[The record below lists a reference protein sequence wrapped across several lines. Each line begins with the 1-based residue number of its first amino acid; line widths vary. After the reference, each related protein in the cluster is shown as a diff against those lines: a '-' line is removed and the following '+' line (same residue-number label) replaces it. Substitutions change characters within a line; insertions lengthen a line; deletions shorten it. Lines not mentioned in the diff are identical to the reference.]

1 MARNRT
7 KSFDLKAFILK
18 EAAKLSGKPT
28 PVSKVK
34 AKEYKAGQEASQL
47 EKDVNHAKH
56 LKLKEAKIKAA
67 HKKLVKEMRRLQKRK
82 VALKKKIIKDI

>member
-1 MARNRT
+1 MARKTR
-7 KSFDLKAFILK
+7 KFDLRKFILQ

-47 EKDVNHAKH
+47 EKNVNHAKH
-56 LKLKEAKIKAA
+56 LKLKEARIRQA
-67 HKKLVKEMRRLQKRK
+67 HKKLVQEMRRLQKRK
-82 VALKKKIIKDI
+82 VALKKKIMKDI

>member
-1 MARNRT
+1 MARKTR
-7 KSFDLKAFILK
+7 KFDLRKFILQ

-47 EKDVNHAKH
+47 EKNVNHAKH
-56 LKLKEAKIKAA
+56 LKLKEARIKQA
-67 HKKLVKEMRRLQKRK
+67 HKKLVQEMRRLQKRK
-82 VALKKKIIKDI
+82 VALKKKIMKDI

>member
-1 MARNRT
+1 MARKTR
-7 KSFDLKAFILK
+7 KFDLRKFILQ

-47 EKDVNHAKH
+47 EKNVNHAKH
-56 LKLKEAKIKAA
+56 LKLKEAKIKQA
-67 HKKLVKEMRRLQKRK
+67 HKKLVQEMRRLQKRK
-82 VALKKKIIKDI
+82 VALKKKIMKDI

>member
-1 MARNRT
+1 MARKNKKFNLR
-7 KSFDLKAFILK
+7 KFILQ

-47 EKDVNHAKH
+47 EKNVNHAKH
-56 LKLKEAKIKAA
+56 LKLKEEQIKNA

-82 VALKKKIIKDI
+82 VALKKKILKDI

>member
-1 MARNRT
+1 MARKTR
-7 KSFDLKAFILK
+7 KFDLRKFILQ

-47 EKDVNHAKH
+47 EKNVNHAKH
-56 LKLKEAKIKAA
+56 LKLKEAKIKHA
-67 HKKLVKEMRRLQKRK
+67 HKKLVQEMRRLQKRK
-82 VALKKKIIKDI
+82 VALKKKIMKDI

>member
-1 MARNRT
+1 MARKR
-7 KSFDLKAFILK
+7 KSFDLKKFILQ

-34 AKEYKAGQEASQL
+34 AKEYKAGQEAKQL

-56 LKLKEAKIKAA
+56 LKLKEEKINAA
-67 HKKLVKEMRRLQKRK
+67 HRRLVNEMRRLQKRK
-82 VALKKKIIKDI
+82 VALKKKIMKEI

>member
-1 MARNRT
+1 MARKTRKFNLR
-7 KSFDLKAFILK
+7 KFILQ

-47 EKDVNHAKH
+47 EKNVNHAKH
-56 LKLKEAKIKAA
+56 LKLKEAKIKQA
-67 HKKLVKEMRRLQKRK
+67 HKKLVQEMRRLQKRK
-82 VALKKKIIKDI
+82 VALKKKIMKDI